1 MKSIRIGTRGSRLA
15 LAQTAWVKGKLEEK
29 FPDAR
34 IETILIKTSGDRF
47 LEASVQAI
55 GGKGIFTKEIEDAL
69 LRHEIDIAVHSM
81 KDLPTDLSAGLIV
94 AAVPHREDPRDVL
107 VSTGAKRLS
116 DLSAGAKIGTGSLRR
131 RAQLLYY
138 RRDLT
143 VMSIRGNVDTRL
155 KKLDQGECD
164 GLVMAAAGLKRIDRE
179 ERIAEYISND
189 VCLGAAGQ
197 GALGLESREND
208 SIRGQLSFLHDSA
221 TFAEVTAERSFLNRL
236 GGGCHVPVGARGV
249 AEGEKFRLLGV
260 VANPDGSSLFRG
272 ETSGCVAHAEELGR
286 ELADCFVEGGRGFG
300 LWLSKRQIND
310 RFRPM
315 CLGASA
321 S

>member
-131 RAQLLYY
+131 RAPLLYY

-286 ELADCFVEGGRGFG
+286 ELAER
-300 LWLSKRQIND
+300 LLSQ
-310 RFRPM
+310 
-315 CLGASA
+315 GAQQLLIA

>member
-131 RAQLLYY
+131 RAQILYY
-138 RRDLT
+138 RRDLI
-143 VMSIRGNVDTRL
+143 VMPIRGNVDTRL

-208 SIRGQLSFLHDSA
+208 SIREQLSFLHDSA

-260 VANPDGSSLFRG
+260 VANPDGSFLFRG

-286 ELADCFVEGGRGFG
+286 ELAER
-300 LWLSKRQIND
+300 LLSQGAQQI
-310 RFRPM
+310 
-315 CLGASA
+315 LIAS
-321 S
+321 

>member
-138 RRDLT
+138 RRDLI
-143 VMSIRGNVDTRL
+143 VMPIRGNVDTRL

-164 GLVMAAAGLKRIDRE
+164 ALVMAAAGLKRIDRE

-189 VCLGAAGQ
+189 VCLGAPGQ

-208 SIRGQLSFLHDSA
+208 SIREQLSFLHDSA

-286 ELADCFVEGGRGFG
+286 ELADR
-300 LWLSKRQIND
+300 LLSQGAQQI
-310 RFRPM
+310 
-315 CLGASA
+315 LTAS
-321 S
+321 

>member
-29 FPDAR
+29 FQDAR

-47 LEASVQAI
+47 LEANVQAI

-138 RRDLT
+138 RRDLI
-143 VMSIRGNVDTRL
+143 VMPIRGNVDTRL

-286 ELADCFVEGGRGFG
+286 ELAERLISQGAQ
-300 LWLSKRQIND
+300 QI
-310 RFRPM
+310 
-315 CLGASA
+315 LIAS
-321 S
+321 

>member
-1 MKSIRIGTRGSRLA
+1 MKSIRIGTRGSTLA
-15 LAQTAWVKGKLEEK
+15 LAQTAWVKGKLAEK

-81 KDLPTDLSAGLIV
+81 KDLPTNLSAGLIV
-94 AAVPHREDPRDVL
+94 AAVPHREDPRDIL
-107 VSTGAKRLS
+107 VSTGAKKLS

-138 RRDLT
+138 RRDL
-143 VMSIRGNVDTRL
+143 VIVPIRGNVDTRL

-164 GLVMAAAGLKRIDRE
+164 GLVMAAAGLKRIARE

-197 GALGLESREND
+197 GALGLESREDD
-208 SIRGQLSFLHDSA
+208 SIREQLSFLHDPA
-221 TFAEVTAERSFLNRL
+221 TFAEIAAERSFLNRM

-249 AEGEKFRLLGV
+249 AEGEKFKLFGV

-286 ELADCFVEGGRGFG
+286 ELAER
-300 LWLSKRQIND
+300 LLSQGAQQI
-310 RFRPM
+310 
-315 CLGASA
+315 LIAS
-321 S
+321 

>member
-1 MKSIRIGTRGSRLA
+1 MKSIRIGTRGSTLA
-15 LAQTAWVKGKLEEK
+15 LAQTAWVKGKLAEK

-55 GGKGIFTKEIEDAL
+55 GGKGIFTKEIDDAL

-94 AAVPHREDPRDVL
+94 AAVPHREDPRDIL
-107 VSTGAKRLS
+107 VSTGAKKLS

-138 RRDLT
+138 RRDLAI
-143 VMSIRGNVDTRL
+143 VPIRGNVDTRL

-164 GLVMAAAGLKRIDRE
+164 ALVMAAAGLKRIARE

-197 GALGLESREND
+197 GALGLESREDD
-208 SIRGQLSFLHDSA
+208 SIREQLSFLHDPA
-221 TFAEVTAERSFLNRL
+221 TFAEIAAERSFLNRL

-249 AEGEKFRLLGV
+249 AEGEKFKLFGV

-286 ELADCFVEGGRGFG
+286 ELAER
-300 LWLSKRQIND
+300 LLSQGAQQI
-310 RFRPM
+310 
-315 CLGASA
+315 LIAS
-321 S
+321 

>member
-286 ELADCFVEGGRGFG
+286 ELAER
-300 LWLSKRQIND
+300 LLSQ
-310 RFRPM
+310 
-315 CLGASA
+315 GAQQLLIA

>member
-1 MKSIRIGTRGSRLA
+1 MKSLRIGTRGSTLA

-47 LEASVQAI
+47 LETSVQAI

-107 VSTGAKRLS
+107 VSTGAKKLREFR
-116 DLSAGAKIGTGSLRR
+116 AGAKIGTGSLRR
-131 RAQLLYY
+131 KAQLLYF
-138 RRDLT
+138 RRDL
-143 VMSIRGNVDTRL
+143 VIVPIRGNVDTRL

-164 GLVMAAAGLKRIDRE
+164 ALVMAAAGLKRINRE
-179 ERIAEYISND
+179 ERITEYISND
-189 VCLGAAGQ
+189 VCLSAAGQ
-197 GALGLESREND
+197 GALGVESREDD
-208 SIRGQLSFLHDSA
+208 SIREQLSFLHDPV
-221 TFAEVTAERSFLNRL
+221 TLAEVTAERSFLNRL

-249 AEGEKFRLLGV
+249 AEGEKLKLLGV
-260 VANPDGSSLFRG
+260 VANPDGSSFFRG

-286 ELADCFVEGGRGFG
+286 ELAER
-300 LWLSKRQIND
+300 LLSQGVQQI
-310 RFRPM
+310 
-315 CLGASA
+315 LIAS
-321 S
+321 

>member
-29 FPDAR
+29 FPGAR

-138 RRDLT
+138 RRDLI
-143 VMSIRGNVDTRL
+143 VMPIRGNVDTRL

-286 ELADCFVEGGRGFG
+286 ELAER
-300 LWLSKRQIND
+300 LLSQ
-310 RFRPM
+310 
-315 CLGASA
+315 GAQQLLIA

>member
-29 FPDAR
+29 FQDAR

-138 RRDLT
+138 RRDLI
-143 VMSIRGNVDTRL
+143 VMPIRGNIDTRL

-286 ELADCFVEGGRGFG
+286 ELAER
-300 LWLSKRQIND
+300 LLSQ
-310 RFRPM
+310 
-315 CLGASA
+315 GAQQLLIA